1 MPYQDPEAKRRDLA
15 RYYEQKIKTGEIP
28 CTAQGVLRSYSFANK
43 TQVVGISRP
52 MTEPHV
58 VTANLTAN
66 PVCSLKRESKKPAL
80 RKRLGEAEIQR
91 AYFPE
96 DLQAWGT
103 VLSYDF

>member
-1 MPYQDPEAKRRDLA
+1 
-15 RYYEQKIKTGEIP
+15 
-28 CTAQGVLRSYSFANK
+28 
-43 TQVVGISRP
+43 

-66 PVCSLKRESKKPAL
+66 PACSLKRESRKPAL

-103 VLSYDF
+103 VLSCDF